1 VGGEGEALKRLQRFS
16 LERPSHA
23 VTKAKVSNS
32 SEPAGDSLY
41 GADFSCK
48 ISPWL
53 SMGCLSPRRMFEDLK
68 NGSRLVLY
76 MRAHPIF
83 HCLVFQLYMSFSY
96 TRLLAMGFIILLFLT
111 PLCRRN
117 SRPFAS
123 FFRYNL

>member
-1 VGGEGEALKRLQRFS
+1 MGGEGEALRRLQRFS

-32 SEPAGDSLY
+32 SEPADDSLY

-68 NGSRLVLY
+68 NGSRLVSYILY
-76 MRAHPIF
+76 FTAW
-83 HCLVFQLYMSFSY
+83 SFNCCSVIHD
-96 TRLLAMGFIILLFLT
+96 FWQW
-111 PLCRRN
+111 
-117 SRPFAS
+117 AS
-123 FFRYNL
+123 